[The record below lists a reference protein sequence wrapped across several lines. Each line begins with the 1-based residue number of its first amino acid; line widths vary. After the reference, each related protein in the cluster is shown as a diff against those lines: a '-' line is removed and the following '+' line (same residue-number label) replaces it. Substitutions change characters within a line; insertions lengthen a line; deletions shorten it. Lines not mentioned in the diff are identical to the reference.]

1 MFPSSTCWLYFKC
14 TCCFVLSVMNKK
26 SFLELKVTHLPRL
39 QIAYV
44 LLNFLQYFIW
54 NTIDILHY
62 FKNITKNL
70 TVRKP
75 MKSFI
80 TFFFEISM
88 WYTLTHRTHVNNVHC
103 LNVQYYNYI
112 YYMLNDINYMILK
125 YSYTGLW
132 HGRPHVR
139 VSITQGLHNLWFI
152 SFWIL

>member
-1 MFPSSTCWLYFKC
+1 MKW
-14 TCCFVLSVMNKK
+14 
-26 SFLELKVTHLPRL
+26 FLIIPLDVILDVSQQYLLTIF
-39 QIAYV
+39 QVYV
-44 LLNFLQYFIW
+44 LFRFERYEQKGIFGIKSYSFTTVTDRICSIEFFAVLHLEY
-54 NTIDILHY
+54 LHY

-88 WYTLTHRTHVNNVHC
+88 WYTLTHRTPVNNVHC

-125 YSYTGLW
+125 YSYTGL
-132 HGRPHVR
+132 
-139 VSITQGLHNLWFI
+139 
-152 SFWIL
+152 